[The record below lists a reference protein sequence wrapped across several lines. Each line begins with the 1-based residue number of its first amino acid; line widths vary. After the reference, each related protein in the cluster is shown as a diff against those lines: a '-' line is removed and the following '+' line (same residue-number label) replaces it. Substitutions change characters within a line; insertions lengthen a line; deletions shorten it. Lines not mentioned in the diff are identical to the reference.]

1 VCSSTVESPRRR
13 RLVFVFEVEAPVGL
27 GLFYE
32 KEVRSFQ
39 ALMRAVRA
47 LDEDSGIRLIG
58 KWGRRRCLVFVTRF
72 GRRFT
77 MMTYS
82 VVGSTGTPGRRLETA
97 EMDSVEALSAALR
110 KAAPRRIRAYVY

>member
-1 VCSSTVESPRRR
+1 VE
-13 RLVFVFEVEAPVGL
+13 VPVGL

-39 ALMRAVRA
+39 ALMRVVRV
-47 LDEDSGIRLIG
+47 LDEDSGIRMMGEL
-58 KWGRRRCLVFVTRF
+58 GRRRCLVFVTRF

-82 VVGSTGTPGRRLETA
+82 VVGNTGTPGRRLEAA
-97 EMDSVEALSAALR
+97 EVDSVEALAEALR
-110 KAAPRRIRAYVY
+110 KVAPRRIRAYVY